1 MFLGFGEVMAR
12 IATPGYRRWAQSVP
26 GQVDVTWGG
35 GEANIPLARTIIG
48 GVIGATL
55 LSLFV
60 VPCLYLMVKRP
71 KQVLPGT

>member
-1 MFLGFGEVMAR
+1 MG
-12 IATPGYRRWAQSVP
+12 
-26 GQVDVTWGG
+26 WGG

>member
-1 MFLGFGEVMAR
+1 MEASRTRLRPILMTSITTWLALLPMAM
-12 IATPGYRRWAQSVP
+12 G
-26 GQVDVTWGG
+26 WGG

-71 KQVLPGT
+71 QQVLPGT